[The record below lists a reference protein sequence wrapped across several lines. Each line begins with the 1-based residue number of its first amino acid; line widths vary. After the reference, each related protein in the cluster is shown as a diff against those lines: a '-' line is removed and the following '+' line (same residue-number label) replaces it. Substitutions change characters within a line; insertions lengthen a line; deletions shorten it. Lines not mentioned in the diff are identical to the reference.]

1 MNQNPFYIAGASVA
15 CQLIPASMPR
25 VIPRIFLVGPM
36 GAGKSTVGRRLAQ
49 VLRRD
54 FLDSDHE
61 IEQRAGASIPLIFDM
76 EGEAGF
82 RAREKAVIAELT
94 QRPTI
99 VLATGGGAV
108 LDADNR
114 RCLVGRGIVFYLC
127 ASVDE
132 QYRRTQIDG
141 NRPLLQTADPRLR
154 LAQLFEQR
162 DPLYREVADCIV
174 STEGRPLKQVVRDIL
189 HWLEYDQP

>member
-1 MNQNPFYIAGASVA
+1 
-15 CQLIPASMPR
+15 MPR

-132 QYRRTQIDG
+132 QFRRTQIDG

-154 LAQLFEQR
+154 LTQLFEQR

>member
-1 MNQNPFYIAGASVA
+1 MLRAT
-15 CQLIPASMPR
+15 
-25 VIPRIFLVGPM
+25 PRIFLVGPM
-36 GAGKSTVGRRLAQ
+36 GAGKSTIGRRLAQ
-49 VLRRD
+49 VSRRD

-61 IEQRAGASIPLIFDM
+61 IEQRAGASIPLIFDL

-82 RAREKAVIAELT
+82 RAREKAVISELT
-94 QRPTI
+94 QQPNI
-99 VLATGGGAV
+99 VLATGGGAI

-114 RCLVGRGIVFYLC
+114 RCLAGRGIVFYLC

-132 QYRRTQIDG
+132 QFRRTQLDG

-162 DPLYREVADCIV
+162 DPLYREVADSIV
-174 STEGRPLKQVVRDIL
+174 STEGRSLKQVVRDIL
-189 HWLEYDQP
+189 RWLECD